1 MDKNTT
7 RRIVRTA
14 LEEDIGPGD
23 ITTDA
28 VIGADISAV
37 AELRAKEDCV
47 ICGLDV
53 AGEVFLVL
61 DDKMKF
67 RRLAKDGDEVK
78 SGHVLAEITGNARA
92 LLTGERTALNFLQRL
107 SGIATK
113 THELSE
119 KIKKHGVKLLDTRKT
134 TPGLRELEKYA
145 VRTGGGQNHRFGL
158 FDGVLVKDN
167 HIRLTGISKAV
178 KDAKGTGKKV
188 EVEAGSL
195 EDVKEAV
202 EAGADIIMLD
212 NMSLEEMR
220 DAVKLIGKKAV
231 IEVSGS
237 VDEGNIE
244 EIAKLDVDW
253 ISMGKLTHSVK
264 AVDIGMYIM
273 KEMKS

>member
-28 VIGADISAV
+28 VIGADTSAV

-47 ICGLDV
+47 ICGLDM
-53 AGEVFLVL
+53 AEAVFLVL

-67 RRLAKDGDEVK
+67 RRMAKDGDTVK
-78 SGHVLAEITGNARA
+78 SGQVLAEITGNARA

-145 VRTGGGQNHRFGL
+145 VKTGGGQNHRFGL
-158 FDGVLVKDN
+158 FDGVLIKDN
-167 HIRLTGISKAV
+167 HIRLAGISKAV

-188 EVEAGSL
+188 EVEAGTL